1 MRLPMIL
8 AASVCLASCA
18 STQTVLSKEPSDTF
32 TSAKSP
38 GVVASC
44 IASRNSS
51 TPMLQEDGSQVVLI
65 KNNLYDAVSS
75 AFTIRPEGKGSRV
88 EYRRSFIA
96 LGESWKSCL

>member
-1 MRLPMIL
+1 MRIPLL
-8 AASVCLASCA
+8 VVASICAASCA
-18 STQTVLSKEPSDTF
+18 STQAVLNKEPSDTF
-32 TSAKSP
+32 ASAKSP

-44 IASRNSS
+44 IASRNNS
-51 TPMLQEDGSQVVLI
+51 TPMQQEDGSQVVLI

-88 EYRRSFIA
+88 EYRRSFVA